1 VIPHVIAGAA
11 LGCLLAGVGGFFYGL
26 GMGRDLE
33 AGAQKRVEQ
42 AQAETLAAA
51 ALGTAQEIAKLEPK
65 LVTLK
70 ERVTREIIK
79 EPVYRDC
86 VHTPDGLRAINDAL
100 TAQPGN
106 PFGGG
111 GVPVP
116 DAPGGP

>member
-1 VIPHVIAGAA
+1 MIPHILAGAA
-11 LGCLLAGVGGFFYGL
+11 LASLLAGVGGFFYGMDL
-26 GMGRDLE
+26 GKKLE
-33 AGAQKRVEQ
+33 AGAQRRVED
-42 AQAETLAAA
+42 AQAATLAAA

-86 VHTPDGLRAINDAL
+86 VHSADGLRAINDAL

-106 PFGGG
+106 PLADSV
-111 GVPVP
+111 VPVP
-116 DAPGGP
+116 DAPR